1 MRQTHAVEQPSAR
14 TIFTECKKGGT
25 ANQGSSKCENLR
37 TFMRN
42 YILKQKT
49 LKIVGNTYE
58 MKYSGPNMRK
68 QSYNKRYKG
77 ITIYV
82 RAVFPQLS
90 YRMLQRN
97 RLQAKRDQMHCR
109 KRIVTSMMQLHASIR
124 LPSAGTSVSKKT
136 YTLVLPFTGQ
146 PTSCACKPNDCPSLE
161 QGYPVNRIK
170 NILRCPLLKQGCPM
184 QHVPCLR
191 ILVVPRKILGH

>member
-1 MRQTHAVEQPSAR
+1 
-14 TIFTECKKGGT
+14 
-25 ANQGSSKCENLR
+25 
-37 TFMRN
+37 MRN

-109 KRIVTSMMQLHASIR
+109 KRIVTSMMQLHASILLPSAGTR
-124 LPSAGTSVSKKT
+124 VSNNTGDVVLPSAGTSVSKKT
-136 YTLVLPFTGQ
+136 YTLVLPFTG
-146 PTSCACKPNDCPSLE
+146 
-161 QGYPVNRIK
+161 
-170 NILRCPLLKQGCPM
+170 
-184 QHVPCLR
+184 
-191 ILVVPRKILGH
+191 